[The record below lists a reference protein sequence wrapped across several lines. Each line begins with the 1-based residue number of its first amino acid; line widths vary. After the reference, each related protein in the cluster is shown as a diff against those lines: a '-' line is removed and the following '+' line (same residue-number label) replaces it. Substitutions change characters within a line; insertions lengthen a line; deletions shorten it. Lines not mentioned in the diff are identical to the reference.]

1 MKEIVINLLKQ
12 QTKIPKEKIL
22 SLLEIP
28 KDPKLGDYA
37 FPCFTLAKQF
47 RKNPAD
53 IAKDIVHK
61 MENIL
66 EFEKVEAI
74 GGYVNI
80 FVNRTV
86 LAEETLEQIQ
96 KEKNSYGSSN
106 LGKGKRIVIDM
117 SSPNI
122 AKPFGIGHLRSTII
136 GNSLA
141 SISSFLGFKTTKIN
155 YLGDWGT
162 QFGKLIVGYTRFGNK
177 EKLKKSPMTHL
188 LELYVKVNED
198 ETLDEASRA
207 AFRDLENGDKNA
219 TKLWKLFK
227 EISLKEFDKIYK
239 IINIKFDVT
248 EAESEYAWKKKNIIL
263 LLKRKNLLEMSENA
277 AIVNLEKYGLGV
289 ALIEK
294 ADSAS
299 LYTTRELAAA
309 IDRHK
314 KYKFNRMLYE
324 TGSEQKLH
332 FSQIFKLLELLGYD
346 WAKNCV
352 HVDHGLYL
360 DNDGKKFATRKG
372 KTVFMLDILNE
383 TQELAKSEL
392 QKRYKLQKKEIERRA
407 NAIANAAI
415 FYGDLKNYRA
425 NNMVFDIER
434 FVSFEGNTGP
444 YLLYAYA
451 RARSILRKA
460 KYKQSGKYKI
470 HDLSDMEKSLV
481 FQLSNFPNV
490 VIEAYNGFAPNIIAN
505 YAFQLAQLFNEFYH
519 SNPVIGSEN
528 EQFRLALVGSFSQVL
543 KNALDL
549 LGISVLE
556 EM

>member
-1 MKEIVINLLKQ
+1 MKEIVISLLKQ
-12 QTKIPKEKIL
+12 QTKLPKEKVL

-28 KDPKLGDYA
+28 KEPKLGDYA

-53 IAKDIVHK
+53 IAKDIAHK

-80 FVNRTV
+80 FINRTV
-86 LAEETLEQIQ
+86 LAEETLKQIQ
-96 KEKNSYGSSN
+96 KEKNNYGSSN
-106 LGKGKRIVIDM
+106 LGKGKEIVIDM

-162 QFGKLIVGYTRFGNK
+162 QFGKLIVGYTQFGSK
-177 EKLKKSPMTHL
+177 EKLKKSPIAHL
-188 LELYVKVNED
+188 LELYVKVNKD
-198 ETLDEASRA
+198 KTLDEASRA
-207 AFRDLENGDKNA
+207 AFRDLENGGKSA

-227 EISLKEFDKIYK
+227 EISLKEFDKIYRTL
-239 IINIKFDVT
+239 NIKFDIT
-248 EAESEYAWKKKNIIL
+248 EAESKYASKKKNIIS

-309 IDRHK
+309 IDRYN
-314 KYKFNRMLYE
+314 KYKFSRMLYE

-332 FSQIFKLLELLGYD
+332 FSQIFKMLELLGYD
-346 WAKNCV
+346 WARNCI
-352 HVDHGLYL
+352 HVEHGLYL

-372 KTVFMLDILNE
+372 KTVFMLDILDE
-383 TQELAKSEL
+383 TQELAKNEL

-407 NAIANAAI
+407 GAIANAAI

-460 KYKQSGKYKI
+460 KYKQTIKYKI
-470 HDLSDMEKSLV
+470 HALSDMEKNLV
-481 FQLSNFPNV
+481 FQLSNFPDV
-490 VIEAYNGFAPNIIAN
+490 VIEAYNGLAPNIIAN
-505 YAFQLAQLFNEFYH
+505 YAFQLAQKFNEFYH
-519 SNPVIGSEN
+519 SSPVIGSEN
-528 EQFRLALVGSFSQVL
+528 EEFRLALVSSFSQVL
-543 KNALDL
+543 KNSLNL
-549 LGISVLE
+549 LGIPVLE